1 MPYFST
7 KSGSYVSILI
17 YNDSKNIA
25 VWNNIPG
32 ISIYSPGFT
41 IISTL
46 DLVTALYMG
55 KIRLYKSFAF
65 LSRDLTIETL
75 LEYIKVCGYHLYLA
89 IGCDPSVSST
99 SFTIFTRTYLLIAIE
114 YKALS

>member
-7 KSGSYVSILI
+7 KSGSHVSILI
-17 YNDSKNIA
+17 YDDSKNIA

-41 IISTL
+41 IISAL
-46 DLVTALYMG
+46 DLVTASYME
-55 KIRLYKSFAF
+55 KMRLYN
-65 LSRDLTIETL
+65 IETP
-75 LEYIKVCGYHLYLA
+75 LEYIEVCGYHLCLA

-99 SFTIFTRTYLLIAIE
+99 SFTMFTRTYLPMAIE
-114 YKALS
+114 YKALG